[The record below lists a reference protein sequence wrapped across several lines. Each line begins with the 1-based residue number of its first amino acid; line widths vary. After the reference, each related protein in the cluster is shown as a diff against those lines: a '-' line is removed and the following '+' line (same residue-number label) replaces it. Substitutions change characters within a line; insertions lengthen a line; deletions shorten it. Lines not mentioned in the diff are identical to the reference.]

1 MSTKKIFDPEANSL
15 RIRKIIKVI
24 NYGTNCSTLFFKD
37 EFVSDAIAGQY
48 LMVWSVGCDE
58 IPLSVSHVANGICG
72 ITVKAIGNATNRL
85 CSTSKGQSLGIR
97 GPFGGGYGIRGKNP
111 LLAVGGIGV
120 AGIHLLIDKMIQ
132 KKIFPTV
139 VIGTRTASENI
150 FHQEFVDLSKKGL
163 LAYVPA
169 SDDGSLGQRGF
180 ASKIV
185 DKLVSRSSF
194 DQIYGCGP
202 EKMLYALFNIAV
214 RNDIKIQL
222 SLERYMKCAIGI
234 CGQCALDGSGLLVC
248 RDGPVFNKEDL
259 MKSSDFGKYSRNAS
273 GKKLPI

>member
-1 MSTKKIFDPEANSL
+1 MSTKKVFDPEANSL

-24 NYGTNCSTLFFKD
+24 NCGANCSTLFFKD

-58 IPLSVSHVANGICG
+58 VPLSVSHVAGGVCG
-72 ITVKAIGNATNRL
+72 ITVKAIGDTTNRL
-85 CSTSKGQSLGIR
+85 CSISKDQSLGIR
-97 GPFGGGYGIRGKNP
+97 GPFGEGYRITGKNP
-111 LLAVGGIGV
+111 LLVAGGIGV
-120 AGIHLLIDKMIQ
+120 AGINLLVDKMIQ

-139 VIGTRTASENI
+139 VIGARTGSENI
-150 FHQEFVDLSKKGL
+150 FHKEFVDLSKKGL
-163 LAYVPA
+163 LTYFPA
-169 SDDGSLGQRGF
+169 SDDGSLGQKGF
-180 ASKIV
+180 ASQIV
-185 DKLVSRSSF
+185 DELVSRSSF

-202 EKMLYALFNIAV
+202 EKMLYALFNIAL

-248 RDGPVFNKEDL
+248 RDGPVFSKDDL
-259 MKSSDFGKYSRNAS
+259 MKSSDFGKYNRSAS
-273 GKKLPI
+273 GRKFPI